1 MAAAPEAG
9 AFARESAGVC
19 AAAREFEPVGLEAVL
34 LVEGPLARA
43 ALVGP
48 FATAEPAGP
57 FAAANPAGLFA
68 APEPAGPLAA
78 RGAPVGDPGVPT
90 VTGAAPGAAAIT
102 DPGPATGGCAIGVL
116 ALGFAAA
123 NVVASC

>member
-1 MAAAPEAG
+1 MLG
-9 AFARESAGVC
+9 AI
-19 AAAREFEPVGLEAVL
+19 PVGLEAVL

-48 FATAEPAGP
+48 FAAAEPAGL
-57 FAAANPAGLFA
+57 FAAAEPAGLFAAAEPAGLFATPEPVGPFA

-78 RGAPVGDPGVPT
+78 RVAPVGDPGVPT

>member
-1 MAAAPEAG
+1 MPFEAEVLG
-9 AFARESAGVC
+9 AI
-19 AAAREFEPVGLEAVL
+19 PVGLEAV

-43 ALVGP
+43 ALVGLFAAAEP
-48 FATAEPAGP
+48 AGLFATDEPVGPFAVAEPAGLFATAEPVGP
-57 FAAANPAGLFA
+57 F
-68 APEPAGPLAA
+68 AA